1 MTGSRETLW
10 GRLVPPWRLFL
21 PMVLLGMVGLVTLS
35 SISPFSLV
43 KKQVFWHILGLAAY
57 FTMLSLPSDA
67 WRRLTLPLYLLSLLL
82 LVAVDIAGVTTLGA
96 QRRISL
102 GPLQVQP
109 SEFAK
114 IALVFASAWVIEKER
129 KPYNF
134 VTLLKPLG
142 VLLPLFL
149 LTASQPDLGT
159 ALVMMG
165 IVGSMVLHRSIRP
178 KTALTLLV
186 AFLLCIPVIWNSNL
200 LLKEYQKD
208 RIRAVLNPERDP
220 LNKGYHIIQSKIA
233 IGSGRLLGKGYGH
246 GSQSRLNFLPEK
258 CTDFV
263 FAVFAEEWGFVGS
276 VLLLLLYAVF
286 IWQAYSVARYARDS
300 FSCLVG
306 VGLSTML
313 LLHFFINVG
322 MTMGLL
328 PVVGVPLPLVSYGGS
343 SLVVTYA
350 AVGILSNIW
359 KERGP
364 L

>member
-1 MTGSRETLW
+1 MI
-10 GRLVPPWRLFL
+10 
-21 PMVLLGMVGLVTLS
+21 LLGVVGVVTLS
-35 SISPFSLV
+35 SISPAALV
-43 KKQVFWHILGLAAY
+43 RKQLFWHLLGLSAY
-57 FTMLSLPSDA
+57 FTMLVLPSES
-67 WRRLTLPLYLLSLLL
+67 WRKLTLPLYLLSLLL
-82 LVAVDIAGVTTLGA
+82 LVAVDIAGVTTMGA

-102 GPLQVQP
+102 GVFQIQP

-114 IALVFASAWVIEKER
+114 IALVLASAWVIEREK

-134 VTLLKPLG
+134 VTLFKPLA
-142 VLLPLFL
+142 VLAPPFL
-149 LTASQPDLGT
+149 LTAAQPDLGT

-165 IVGSMVLHRSIRP
+165 IVGAMVLHRSVRP
-178 KTALTLLV
+178 RTALTLLTV
-186 AFLLCIPVIWNSNL
+186 FLLCIPVIWNSNL
-200 LLKEYQKD
+200 VLKEYQKD
-208 RIRAVLNPERDP
+208 RIRAVLNPEKDP

-233 IGSGRLLGKGYGH
+233 IGSGRIWGKGYGH

-276 VLLLLLYAVF
+276 VLLLLLYAFF

-306 VGLSTML
+306 VGLATML
-313 LLHFFINVG
+313 MLHFFINVG

-328 PVVGVPLPLVSYGGS
+328 PVVGVPLSLVSYGGS
-343 SLVVTYA
+343 SLVVTYT